1 MNNKEKNELIARLT
15 LKKKWLGLIVT
26 IFYIGTVWYTYKAHT
41 QPPDSFVSE
50 SRWAIC
56 YFLCPVFSLLV
67 SLLILYILNLKCIEI
82 YNDKIIRKVA
92 VKWLFPFGKVLQ
104 FRLNELK
111 FRVFDRS
118 GVYTIV
124 FYNSNKAIEIVIDT
138 SLFGFI
144 SYEKSDMLKLID
156 FLIENCKREEDKE
169 VLEKLREEVSA
180 WKNK

>member
-1 MNNKEKNELIARLT
+1 
-15 LKKKWLGLIVT
+15 
-26 IFYIGTVWYTYKAHT
+26 
-41 QPPDSFVSE
+41 
-50 SRWAIC
+50 
-56 YFLCPVFSLLV
+56 LLV

-124 FYNSNKAIEIVIDT
+124 FYNSNKAIEIIIDT

-156 FLIENCKREEDKE
+156 ILIENCKREEDKE
-169 VLEKLREEVSA
+169 VLEKLRKEVSA